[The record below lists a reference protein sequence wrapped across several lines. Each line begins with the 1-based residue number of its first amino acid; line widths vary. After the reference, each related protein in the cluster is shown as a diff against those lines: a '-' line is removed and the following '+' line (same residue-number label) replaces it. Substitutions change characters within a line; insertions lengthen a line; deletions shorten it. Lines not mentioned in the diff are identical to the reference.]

1 MFNLGWTE
9 ILVIAVIAIIIVGPR
24 DLPGMLRSAGQLLGR
39 VRRMASDFQ
48 KTFNDAIKDAERQA
62 GVDEIRKEVESVK
75 KLNPVNDLKKS
86 LSVDNLINS
95 DNNKASQEQTLNT
108 IEQPANN
115 IESSEAPTD
124 QITNTNQ
131 INENNVSSDTDSTT
145 KLDSRS
151 KQSSTEPESLELKSI
166 EKTPENSQ
174 NNTENTEGDA
184 TTLFGEKSAA

>member
-62 GVDEIRKEVESVK
+62 GVDEIRKEVDSVK

-95 DNNKASQEQTLNT
+95 DSNKANQEKAQNT
-108 IEQPANN
+108 IEQSANK
-115 IESSEAPTD
+115 IENSVAS
-124 QITNTNQ
+124 TNH
-131 INENNVSSDTDSTT
+131 INNTTQTYKDAVSADSNSAT
-145 KLDSRS
+145 KLDSQL
-151 KQSSTEPESLELKSI
+151 KQSSTEPESLELKST
-166 EKTPENSQ
+166 ETTKENLQ
-174 NNTENTEGDA
+174 DNTKNSEGIT
-184 TTLFGEKSAA
+184 TTLIGEKSVA